1 MTEFS
6 SLGVLSLKKGKNESH
21 QHKEAMSLLVVFD
34 ASENN
39 KSLQGSAL

>member
-1 MTEFS
+1 MTESS
-6 SLGVLSLKKGKNESH
+6 SLGVPSPKKGKNESH